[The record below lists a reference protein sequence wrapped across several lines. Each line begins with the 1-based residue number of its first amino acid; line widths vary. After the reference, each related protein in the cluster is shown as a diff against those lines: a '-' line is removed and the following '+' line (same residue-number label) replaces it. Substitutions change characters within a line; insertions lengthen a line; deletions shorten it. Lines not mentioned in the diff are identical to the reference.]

1 MHVWSGLRLNKH
13 NRAETPG
20 HAHPCMQVLCIER
33 GVLNLLTENRSCLI
47 FPGFLV
53 LIPARLRHQALMLGE
68 VAGWST
74 YLPDGLRPTDKVV
87 ALRAGELLTAILR
100 RVAELG
106 RLSQSKSDR
115 CLKFLLEQELTCA
128 PMLDPG
134 VPFPHSPQLRVVA
147 NRIFTQAALLPLEH
161 CARLAS
167 MSGRHFSRR
176 FKEETG
182 LTFECWR
189 RRVLN
194 EVALRRL
201 LAGHSVAD
209 VAEQTGFQTA
219 SAFIASFRNQFGASP
234 LRVLARIG
242 GPARPSRP
250 GRPSGEV

>member
-1 MHVWSGLRLNKH
+1 VAN
-13 NRAETPG
+13 
-20 HAHPCMQVLCIER
+20 V
-33 GVLNLLTENRSCLI
+33 
-47 FPGFLV
+47 
-53 LIPARLRHQALMLGE
+53 PAARHL
-68 VAGWST
+68 
-74 YLPDGLRPTDKVV
+74 
-87 ALRAGELLTAILR
+87 LRAKDLADARYFEPLA
-100 RVAELG
+100 VADLAAAAG
-106 RLSQSKSDR
+106 LSP
-115 CLKFLLEQELTCA
+115 A
-128 PMLDPG
+128 
-134 VPFPHSPQLRVVA
+134 
-147 NRIFTQAALLPLEH
+147 
-161 CARLAS
+161 
-167 MSGRHFSRR
+167 HFSRR

-201 LAGHSVAD
+201 LAGYSVAD